1 VGDTL
6 TSKFLTS
13 TSTVYAESRF
23 LYQIAL
29 LISTIPCIFETM
41 PAWLG
46 ALIAFLWSLFKY
58 MFGVATIFLTQD
70 LSPLLG
76 FLITLAGSM
85 TGVFIYVYA
94 GEWLLERWL
103 AGRKK
108 KKTFSRTSRRI
119 VRVKTSGGLI
129 GIAILTPVLLTIP
142 VGCLVAIA
150 MEHHRMRIVRV
161 MFFSLLGWGTLIF
174 GLKAIFDIDIT
185 AFFTK
190 P

>member
-1 VGDTL
+1 
-6 TSKFLTS
+6 
-13 TSTVYAESRF
+13 
-23 LYQIAL
+23 
-29 LISTIPCIFETM
+29 M
-41 PAWLG
+41 PTWFG
-46 ALIAFLWSLFKY
+46 ALAAYFWSLFKF
-58 MFGVATIFLTQD
+58 MFGVATVFLTDD

-103 AGRKK
+103 ARRKK

-119 VRVKTSGGLI
+119 VRIKTSGGLV
-129 GIAILTPVLLTIP
+129 GVAILTPVLLSIP

-174 GLKAIFDIDIT
+174 GLKAIFDIDIIQYLNR
-185 AFFTK
+185 